1 MDEKIVS
8 NILKKQISQEE
19 IYFTKYIY
27 QLEKIY
33 KEDNSK
39 KKDKLR
45 KEADKY
51 IDELSII
58 KQEKENVK
66 EMLLSIYS
74 IKEIK
79 EEENNN
85 SIR

>member
-79 EEENNN
+79 EEENNK

>member
-1 MDEKIVS
+1 MNEKIIS
-8 NILKKQISQEE
+8 NILSKQKAQEE
-19 IYFTKYIY
+19 IYLTKYIN

-45 KEADKY
+45 READKY
-51 IDELSII
+51 IYELSII

-66 EMLLSIYS
+66 EILKSIYS

-79 EEENNN
+79 EENNN

>member
-79 EEENNN
+79 EENNN